1 MYVRKDAGIYQF
13 QKKGY
18 VVINDFMPET
28 HRDPVVQDF
37 LHTSGEKDE
46 QCPVSQSFSKHPKCE
61 FLLLYFQKF
70 VEEVNSLPLYPTYS
84 YARLYK
90 PGEVLTPHT
99 DRPSCE
105 ISVTINMGQSS
116 EEFNWPIFFALY
128 KETPSVVSVNL
139 NPGDAIV
146 YRGCE
151 LPHWREEF
159 KPPSADDWQAQ
170 LFLHY
175 VNVYGP
181 NTHHIYDG
189 RDNLEVENFLENI

>member
-18 VVINDFMPET
+18 VVINDFMPKT
-28 HRDPVVQDF
+28 HREPVVQDF
-37 LHTSGEKDE
+37 LRHPGDADD
-46 QCPVSQSFSKHPKCE
+46 QCPISQSFSKNPKCE
-61 FLLLYFQKF
+61 FLLFYFQKF
-70 VEEVNSLPLYPTYS
+70 VEEVNGLPLYPTYS
-84 YARLYK
+84 YGRLYK
-90 PGEVLTPHT
+90 PGEILAPHT

-105 ISVTINMGQSS
+105 ISVTVNMGQSS

-139 NPGDAIV
+139 NPGDAVV

-151 LPHWREEF
+151 LPHWRQEF
-159 KPPSADDWQAQ
+159 KPPSVDDWQAQ

-175 VNVYGP
+175 VNVYGS
-181 NTHHIYDG
+181 NINHIYDG
-189 RDNLEVENFLENI
+189 RDNLEVENFLENT

>member
-13 QKKGY
+13 KKKGY
-18 VVINDFMPET
+18 VVINDFMPKT
-28 HRDPVVQDF
+28 HREPVVQDF
-37 LHTSGEKDE
+37 LRHPGDADD
-46 QCPVSQSFSKHPKCE
+46 QCPISQSFSENPKCE
-61 FLLLYFQKF
+61 FLLFYFQKF

-84 YARLYK
+84 YGRLYK
-90 PGEVLTPHT
+90 PGEILAPHT

-116 EEFNWPIFFALY
+116 EFSWPIFFAIY
-128 KETPSVVSVNL
+128 KDTPSMVSVDL
-139 NPGDAIV
+139 NPGDAVV

-159 KPPSADDWQAQ
+159 KPPSTDDWQAQ

-175 VNVYGP
+175 INVYGS
-181 NTHHIYDG
+181 NTAHIYDG
-189 RDNLEVENFLENI
+189 RNEVEIENFLESV

>member
-18 VVINDFMPET
+18 VVINDFMPKT
-28 HRDPVVQDF
+28 HREPVVQDF
-37 LHTSGEKDE
+37 LRHPGDADD
-46 QCPVSQSFSKHPKCE
+46 QCPISQSFSKNPKCE
-61 FLLLYFQKF
+61 FLLFYFQKF
-70 VEEVNSLPLYPTYS
+70 VEEVNGLPLYPTYS
-84 YARLYK
+84 YGRLYK
-90 PGEVLTPHT
+90 PGEILAPHT

-105 ISVTINMGQSS
+105 ISVTVNMGQSS

-159 KPPSADDWQAQ
+159 KPPSVDDWQAQ

-175 VNVYGP
+175 VNVYGS
-181 NTHHIYDG
+181 NINHIYDG
-189 RDNLEVENFLENI
+189 RDNLEVENFLENT